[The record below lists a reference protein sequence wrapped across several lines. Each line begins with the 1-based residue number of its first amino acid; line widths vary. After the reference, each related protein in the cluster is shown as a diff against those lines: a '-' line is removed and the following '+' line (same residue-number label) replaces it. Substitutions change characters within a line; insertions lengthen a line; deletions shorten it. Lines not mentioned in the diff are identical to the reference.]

1 MYYLILSLPAMDLL
15 VHSLL
20 IFYLYSVNVM
30 GLQESVVSNTTPDN
44 YITAIAA
51 LNIPSNE
58 GTGDWHFFENFMIH
72 DDAIP
77 TQQVA
82 GIDTLPTKQ
91 WLGDIGIFEC
101 QEILFECG
109 VTTLNKNKII
119 YAANHYRAI
128 ADMVY
133 DNVKRGHSIKDTISL
148 TDWLPELHEKKK
160 IYELVDRFHTDMTSE
175 EWRKIE
181 EWKEL
186 TIISD

>member
-1 MYYLILSLPAMDLL
+1 
-15 VHSLL
+15 
-20 IFYLYSVNVM
+20 
-30 GLQESVVSNTTPDN
+30 
-44 YITAIAA
+44 
-51 LNIPSNE
+51 
-58 GTGDWHFFENFMIH
+58 
-72 DDAIP
+72 
-77 TQQVA
+77 
-82 GIDTLPTKQ
+82 
-91 WLGDIGIFEC
+91 
-101 QEILFECG
+101 LFECG

-186 TIISD
+186 TIIWDSIIMNHKVFKKMPIPGPFIRRNIKSGYSRYVIIWGCV

>member
-1 MYYLILSLPAMDLL
+1 MD
-15 VHSLL
+15 
-20 IFYLYSVNVM
+20 IQKSVF
-30 GLQESVVSNTTPDN
+30 SDTTTEN

-51 LNIPSNE
+51 LNIPSDE

-72 DDAIP
+72 GDIIP

-82 GIDTLPTKQ
+82 GIDTLSTRR
-91 WLGDIGIFEC
+91 WLGDSGIFDC
-101 QEILFECG
+101 HEILLECG
-109 VTTLNKNKII
+109 VTTLNKNEKI

-133 DNVKRGHSIKDTISL
+133 DNVKRGFSIKDTISL
-148 TDWLPELHEKKK
+148 NDWLPELHEKKK
-160 IYELVDRFHTDMTSE
+160 IYALVDLFHTDMTEE